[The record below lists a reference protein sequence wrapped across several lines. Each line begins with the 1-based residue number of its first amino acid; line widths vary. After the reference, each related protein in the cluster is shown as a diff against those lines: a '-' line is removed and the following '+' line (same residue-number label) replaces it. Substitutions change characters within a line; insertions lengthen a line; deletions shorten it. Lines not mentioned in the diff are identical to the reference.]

1 MSGNANTDIVVDET
15 VETKP
20 TRTYINLKTPNITSC
35 SIINSCT
42 S

>member
-20 TRTYINLKTPNITSC
+20 TRTSYKPKDPKYNIM
-35 SIINSCT
+35 
-42 S
+42 